1 MINKSV
7 LITLSCVAVGSGIA
21 YYYHT
26 NSTHNNLNPSQN
38 QEEQIMQKQKTN
50 SGIEFEIINPAAQDA
65 QKPDNGAFV
74 TVHYTGWL
82 NEDGNPGKKFDSSI
96 DRGMPFQFNV
106 GAGQVIRGWD
116 EMVADMKVGEKRRV
130 YLPHQMAYGA
140 YGAGNVIP
148 PFANLIFDIELL
160 EA

>member
-1 MINKSV
+1 MFNKSIF
-7 LITLSCVAVGSGIA
+7 ITLFCIAVGAGIA
-21 YYYHT
+21 YHYQT
-26 NSTHNNLNPSQN
+26 NSNNNNLNLSHN
-38 QEEQIMQKQKTN
+38 QEAQIMQKQKTD
-50 SGIEFEIINPAAQDA
+50 SGIEFEIITPAAEDA

-82 NEDGNPGKKFDSSI
+82 NENGNPGKKFDSSV

-140 YGAGNVIP
+140 YGAGAVIP